1 MRAKK
6 GIVNEFETRDDSGS
20 KAVTLRLSVLNT
32 NLEIGKFAYLPQ
44 YSTAHSFGP
53 WLALVEN
60 HCV

>member
-6 GIVNEFETRDDSGS
+6 GIANKLETRDESGS

-32 NLEIGKFAYLPQ
+32 NLEIGKFAYLLQ
-44 YSTAHSFGP
+44 HSTAHSFGP

-60 HCV
+60 RCV